1 MRRGRSYLFL
11 LGALAAVASACGAP
25 SHIAQPTLQTSL
37 RALAGGA
44 PPGDRAYWLGPHF
57 GHTPVLFATASWGR
71 YAIVT
76 YHRAD
81 TGVDID
87 VETFRSRAVGRA
99 EGFPVRVHTPTRQD
113 VLIVFHAPAK
123 PDAALIHAVKAA
135 LVPIPARVTY
145 P

>member
-1 MRRGRSYLFL
+1 MRSGRSHLFL

-25 SHIAQPTLQTSL
+25 SHLAQPTLQTSL
-37 RALAGGA
+37 RALATGA
-44 PPGDRAYWLGPHF
+44 PAGDRAYWLGPHF
-57 GHTPVLFATASWGR
+57 GHTPVRFATATWGR

-76 YHRAD
+76 YDRAD

-87 VETFRSRAVGRA
+87 VETFRSRVAIHP
-99 EGFPVRVHTPTRQD
+99 EGFPVRVHTPTGQD

-123 PDAALIHAVKAA
+123 PDVALIHAVRAA
-135 LVPIPARVTY
+135 LEPIPARVTY